1 MNITEFRNGLKLIAS
16 LDRDEITKAIG
27 RRLALSEWTYWLAKP
42 NRAFLEL
49 TDKEQG
55 ELFDYM
61 RKDRGL

>member
-42 NRAFLEL
+42 NRAFS
-49 TDKEQG
+49 KG
-55 ELFDYM
+55 ELRIQQITSKCF
-61 RKDRGL
+61 